1 MEKRKIGSL
10 DVSVVGLGT
19 NNFGARL
26 DERGTAE
33 VLDAIIDN
41 GINFIDTA
49 DMYGKTES
57 ERFIGDLLGR
67 RREDLIIATKFG
79 HPSVSGDGWPDYM
92 RAPNGSPEYVRLA
105 VEGSLARLKTEYID
119 LYILHR
125 PDTKVGIATS
135 LHAMQ
140 ELVVEGKVREIG
152 CSAFTMEQLLEAE
165 AAKGSGPGFVNL
177 KNEFSLLVRDPM
189 EEILEECV
197 RQGIGFVPYSP
208 LLGGLL
214 SGKYRRGAAIPE
226 GTRIAMQPEERR
238 QDTLSDAR
246 LVLVERLISFAEARD
261 HTMLELAFS
270 WLLAQRSVASVIAGA
285 SNRAQV
291 EANAAAASWV
301 LTDEELAEV
310 ASILA

>member
-26 DERGTAE
+26 NELATAE

-67 RREDLIIATKFG
+67 RREHLILATKFG
-79 HPSVSGDGWPDYM
+79 HPSVSGDGWPAYM
-92 RAPNGSPEYVRLA
+92 KAPNGSPEYVRQA
-105 VEGSLARLKTEYID
+105 VEGSLSRLKTEYID

-125 PDTKVGIATS
+125 PDTKVGIATT

-140 ELVVEGKVREIG
+140 ELVAEGKVREIG

-165 AAKGSGPGFVNL
+165 AARGSGPGFVNL
-177 KNEFSLLVRDPM
+177 QNEFSLFVRDPM
-189 EEILEECV
+189 EEILGECV

-214 SGKYRRGAAIPE
+214 SGKYRRGAAVPE

-238 QDTLSDAR
+238 QATLSDTR
-246 LVLVERLISFAEARD
+246 LALVEQLISFAEARD

-270 WLLAQRSVASVIAGA
+270 WLLAQPSVTSVIAGA
-285 SNRAQV
+285 STRAQV